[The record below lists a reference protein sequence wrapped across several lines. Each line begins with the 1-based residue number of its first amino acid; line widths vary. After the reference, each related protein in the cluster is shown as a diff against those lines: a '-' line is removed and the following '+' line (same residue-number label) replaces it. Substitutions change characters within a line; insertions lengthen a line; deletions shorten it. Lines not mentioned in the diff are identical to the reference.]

1 MDAEMQSIK
10 SGYPDRAP
18 KCEGAI
24 VRRHPSNDVEPVVFI
39 FIKYFTLHI
48 ELHIDKI
55 HNIM

>member
-1 MDAEMQSIK
+1 MQSIK

-18 KCEGAI
+18 KCEGSI

-48 ELHIDKI
+48 DKI